1 MQEILGDF
9 QPSVEGSPW
18 LLAQLAPFLPS
29 APPCTFEA
37 GNLLTNHV
45 DPFGFS
51 TSASCTGEGPGA
63 SRASNATGI
72 VPIKVLGSGSL
83 GRDGQVCNPTATNTH
98 TSSSP
103 ATGTGMSLEPLG
115 VRPLPGALLAQP

>member
-1 MQEILGDF
+1 MTTEEAAQEGGQKTKGNRKEERKSSHMLEILGDS

-18 LLAQLAPFLPS
+18 LLAQLALLLPS

-72 VPIKVLGSGSL
+72 VP
-83 GRDGQVCNPTATNTH
+83 
-98 TSSSP
+98 
-103 ATGTGMSLEPLG
+103 
-115 VRPLPGALLAQP
+115 